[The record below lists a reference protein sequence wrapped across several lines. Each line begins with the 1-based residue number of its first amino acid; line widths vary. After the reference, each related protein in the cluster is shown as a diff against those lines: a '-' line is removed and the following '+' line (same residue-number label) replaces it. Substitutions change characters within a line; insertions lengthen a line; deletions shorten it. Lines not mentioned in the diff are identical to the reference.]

1 MKRAPAPPTDSPR
14 LSRSTPWGQERRL
27 EFIDC
32 RLRWEGRLNRSDLT
46 EFFGISVPQA
56 SLDISKY
63 LELRPA
69 NAFYDKSSRV
79 YVAGSA
85 FEPAFPWN
93 EPGHYL
99 SELLARHVG
108 VLPEEQSFLG
118 WCPPVGVMPIP
129 GRVIRPEVL
138 LGLIQAVRAGTALR
152 VVYQSMSSPEPQ
164 ERTIAPHAFAH
175 DGMRWHVRAYCYKRQ
190 GFRDFLFGRFIDI
203 APSAEAGS
211 DGADDD
217 AWHRTIPLV
226 LAPHPDLSNGQKRA
240 IELDYGMVN
249 GQARVDCRQAL
260 LFYFLRALRLLREG
274 IETPEEQQLTLRNR
288 AEVAEFLP
296 PAASRA

>member
-1 MKRAPAPPTDSPR
+1 MPRANALSSQGPRSPR
-14 LSRSTPWGQERRL
+14 CTPWGQERRL
-27 EFIDC
+27 QFIDF

-99 SELLARHVG
+99 NELLARHTG
-108 VLPEEQSFLG
+108 FLPQEQSFLG
-118 WCPPVGVMPIP
+118 WSPPVGVMPIP

-152 VVYQSMSSPEPQ
+152 VVYQSMSSPEPR
-164 ERTIAPHAFAH
+164 ERTIAPHAFGH
-175 DGMRWHVRAYCYKRQ
+175 DGMRWHLRAYCYQRQ
-190 GFRDFLFGRFIDI
+190 AFRDFLFGRFIDI
-203 APSAEAGS
+203 APSPELGS

-217 AWHRTIPLV
+217 AWHRIVPLV
-226 LAPHPDLSNGQKRA
+226 LAPHANLSSGQKRA

-249 GQARVDCRQAL
+249 GQARVACRQAL
-260 LFYFLRALRLLREG
+260 LFYTLRALRLLREDV
-274 IETPEEQQLTLRNR
+274 ERPEEQQLTLRNR
-288 AEVAEFLP
+288 AEIAEFLP